1 MAPQPQRA
9 GALGARAKKGSYRHS
24 SSMGWSKVLLI
35 KALLS
40 YSAARRE
47 ARQQDID
54 SQLSAFA
61 LRAKRRRKQTV
72 LLFAE
77 RLLNESAQATLKKK
91 RLRRVILRAKEG
103 WQGPTMFGY
112 TNPDVNDDQ
121 TYRDNFRMDK
131 ATFAMVAKDLQ
142 ESGCSFAPRMGCA
155 WRDTPCIR
163 FKLGTCLYVL
173 AIGCCTKAAADT
185 ASIGKKTVEL
195 WLKQFQ
201 EAVLKTLRPKYMPA
215 KPLGVDVLECV
226 RSEFARFFLVSEFF
240 LGQIKA
246 NPTAWLGL
254 NGVILGDG
262 GASDPI
268 LKN

>member
-1 MAPQPQRA
+1 
-9 GALGARAKKGSYRHS
+9 
-24 SSMGWSKVLLI
+24 MGWSKVLLI

-77 RLLNESAQATLKKK
+77 RLLSESAQATLKKK
-91 RLRRVILRAKEG
+91 KRLRRVIRRAKEG
-103 WQGPTMFGY
+103 WQGSTMFGY
-112 TNPDVNDDQ
+112 INPDVNDDQ

-215 KPLGVDVLECV
+215 KPLSVDVLECV
-226 RSEFARFFLVSEFF
+226 SSEFARFYLVSEFF
-240 LGQIKA
+240 S
-246 NPTAWLGL
+246 
-254 NGVILGDG
+254 
-262 GASDPI
+262 GADQGRPHCMARSEWCYSG
-268 LKN
+268 